1 MEYNPA
7 DVYYTIEKA
16 EIAEIKIKGSKF
28 IGYAAPAPTREAAM
42 EFLESIRAKHFD
54 ATHNCYAFKIGKE
67 GNDFR
72 FSDDGEPN
80 GTAGK
85 PILYTF
91 TKFDLSDI
99 IVVVTRYFGGTKLG
113 VGGLV
118 RAYSDASEAVLEL
131 CQKKIIHCTT
141 PVEISCTYE
150 NINIVKR
157 LLSQYA
163 ISLEEDYTDT
173 IYIIAHIH
181 NSRAQAFCDEMSRVT
196 NTKVVPTILK

>member
-28 IGYAAPAPTREAAM
+28 IGYAAPAPNRDEAM

-150 NINIVKR
+150 NINTVKR
-157 LLSQYA
+157 MLSQYA

-181 NSRAQAFCDEMSRVT
+181 NSRARAFCDEMSRVT
-196 NTKVVPTILK
+196 NTKVVPKIML